1 MHDAAQVLTRDKKY
15 LISSDRDEKIR
26 VSRYPHSFVIES
38 YLLGHTDYIAGFQV
52 IEQASPLLVSGSGD
66 GTLRLWN
73 MLSGAELQCIT
84 LSENGE
90 QTVVPVAYDSASELL
105 LVVLEGYL
113 SGAAAAHFTRSLTRH
128 RIGAART
135 FCIIP
140 VSPAPFRPWWS
151 SRHWTLATRSCIQR
165 RR

>member
-1 MHDAAQVLTRDKKY
+1 MHDVAQVLTRDKKY

-113 SGAAAAHFTRSLTRH
+113 SGAAAAHFTR
-128 RIGAART
+128 ART
-135 FCIIP
+135 HDHSRAI
-140 VSPAPFRPWWS
+140 VSVQRELFASVPCRPHHSDLGGAPAIG
-151 SRHWTLATRSCIQR
+151 H
-165 RR
+165 